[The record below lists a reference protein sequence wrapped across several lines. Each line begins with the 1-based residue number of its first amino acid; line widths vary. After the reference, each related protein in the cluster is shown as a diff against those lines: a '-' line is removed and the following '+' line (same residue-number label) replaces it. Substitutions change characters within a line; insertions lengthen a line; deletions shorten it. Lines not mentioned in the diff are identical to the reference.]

1 MEVIDSKTVVVFS
14 FAELKSALEGDNG
27 YLDIYMGADINMSGG
42 IRINS
47 KKSNVM
53 ISGTYNGVTYRLED
67 VKSLAT
73 GDTIS
78 VSNTMKY
85 IVVRDV
91 VVTGNNYY
99 GVIFV
104 TDSSSYKD
112 VILEYNNVNYTGCQI
127 GFHPYGL
134 TKFIDCTI
142 NIIDTSLVSGNEVA
156 ECNRIELG
164 GKTVI
169 NHNSKS
175 NSSFWFRNSNPSFTV
190 LENADVKFTSVY
202 RELFYGPTNLA
213 FTVMKG
219 ASIDISSYNGL
230 GFGTY
235 GTGTTVI
242 DINASLSFRQNGAN
256 GSYPSWYSYG
266 SITLNSGSSLSIISD
281 YNNIGSSNYC
291 ILFPNTSGGI
301 YFNNPHKVLLY
312 NKGASVIG
320 ASSSIPFVFYFSRIN
335 LFVNVIDLTENIS
348 SSTLPNYAWY
358 KLDNVTS
365 YIKGTF
371 SNSSTKVVEHNFS
384 GESYLPDISSFI
396 IGGKKI
402 ISVDVLPLVIGAIT
416 DEDTKIEGLTSPN
429 GSILISYNGV
439 NSVVSASDDGRF
451 SYTLD
456 EALPIGTNILFNV
469 KEKDGAIFVTKE
481 VTIVFSGELVLESAT
496 SLVEFSMVP
505 ISTNP
510 VICPRNGDLV
520 VRVMDSRVRGSSW
533 KLYASIDSDLTS
545 SSGDML
551 ERALIFRDKDG
562 NVSVLS
568 ETPML
573 IYTGSVSSGVTV
585 TDVSFDDSL
594 GILLC
599 IRDSIKANVVYRTN
613 IIWSIVE

>member
-14 FAELKSALEGDNG
+14 YTELKQALEGDNG

-85 IVVRDV
+85 IVVRDM

-112 VILEYNNVNYTGCQI
+112 VVLEYNNVSYTGCQI
-127 GFHPYGL
+127 GFNPYGL
-134 TKFIDCTI
+134 TRFIDCAI
-142 NIIDTSLVSGNEVA
+142 NIIDTSLTSGNEVA
-156 ECNRIELG
+156 ECNRIEIG
-164 GKTVI
+164 GNTVI
-169 NHNSKS
+169 VHNSKS

-190 LENADVKFTSVY
+190 LENANVKFTSVY
-202 RELFYGPTNLA
+202 RELFYGPVNLA
-213 FTVMKG
+213 LSVMKG
-219 ASIDISSYNGL
+219 ASIDISTYNGM

-235 GTGTTVI
+235 GTGVTVI
-242 DINASLSFRQNGAN
+242 DVNASLTFRQNGSN

-266 SITLNSGSSLSIISD
+266 SITLNSGASLSMISD
-281 YNNIGSSNYC
+281 YSNIGSSNYC
-291 ILFPNTSGGI
+291 ILFPNTSGGL
-301 YFNNPHKVLLY
+301 YFNNPRRVLLY
-312 NKGASVIG
+312 NKGASVMG

-335 LFVNVIDLTENIS
+335 LFVNVIDLSAEIS
-348 SSTLPNYAWY
+348 SSNLPNYAWY

-371 SNSSTKVVEHNFS
+371 SNGITKVTEHNFS
-384 GESYLPDISSFI
+384 GESYLPDISSFVL
-396 IGGKKI
+396 GGKKI
-402 ISVDVLPLVIGAIT
+402 ISIGVLPLVIGAIT
-416 DEDTKIEGLTSPN
+416 DEDTEIDGLTSPN
-429 GSILISYNGV
+429 GSVLISYNDV
-439 NSVVSASDDGRF
+439 SSVVSVSDDGKF
-451 SYTLD
+451 SYTLS
-456 EALPIGTNILFNV
+456 EALPIGTRILFNF
-469 KEKDGAIFVTKE
+469 KEKNGAIFVTKE

-496 SLVEFSMVP
+496 SLIEFSMEP

-520 VRVMDSRVRGSSW
+520 VRVMDSRIKGSSW
-533 KLYASIDSDLTS
+533 KLYASIDEELMSAD
-545 SSGDML
+545 GDIL
-551 ERALIFRDKDG
+551 EKSLIFRDEYG
-562 NVSVLS
+562 NISVLS
-568 ETPML
+568 DVPTL

-585 TDVSFDDSL
+585 TDVSFANSF

-599 IRDSIKANVVYRTN
+599 IRKSIKANVVYRTN